1 MLNYYLLGVLEL
13 RFRGGELCR
22 GRGDGEHDSIL
33 YRVCVYEEISIT
45 DLFFLVRTL
54 LCGFFRGKD
63 SLRVSKIQK
72 NSYILNPPKMAS
84 ICSISSVWLE
94 RAPNISRRQI
104 NSVLC
109 SLVSARS
116 SVRGLLY
123 VLCCMTRKTDA
134 FPQSPVLSN
143 TMLFLPRGTT
153 SRSVHAWKY

>member
-45 DLFFLVRTL
+45 QTFFFSFVYS
-54 LCGFFRGKD
+54 GFFKD

-72 NSYILNPPKMAS
+72 NPYILNPPKMAS

-104 NSVLC
+104 NSVL
-109 SLVSARS
+109 LSAQ
-116 SVRGLLY
+116 G
-123 VLCCMTRKTDA
+123 
-134 FPQSPVLSN
+134 
-143 TMLFLPRGTT
+143 
-153 SRSVHAWKY
+153 

>member
-33 YRVCVYEEISIT
+33 YRVCVYEEIAIT

-84 ICSISSVWLE
+84 IRSISSVWLE

-104 NSVLC
+104 NSVL
-109 SLVSARS
+109 LSAQGHRFE
-116 SVRGLLY
+116 VCY
-123 VLCCMTRKTDA
+123 MCFV
-134 FPQSPVLSN
+134 V
-143 TMLFLPRGTT
+143 
-153 SRSVHAWKY
+153 

>member
-33 YRVCVYEEISIT
+33 NRVCVYEEISRP
-45 DLFFLVRTL
+45 FFSRSFQS
-54 LCGFFRGKD
+54 GFFRGKD

-84 ICSISSVWLE
+84 IRSISSVWLE

-104 NSVLC
+104 NSVL
-109 SLVSARS
+109 LSAQGHRFEPGIEQHTAFFAP
-116 SVRGLLY
+116 RNNALE
-123 VLCCMTRKTDA
+123 VLTCRVNTCYMFFFCM
-134 FPQSPVLSN
+134 
-143 TMLFLPRGTT
+143 
-153 SRSVHAWKY
+153 

>member
-72 NSYILNPPKMAS
+72 ILNCYILNSPK
-84 ICSISSVWLE
+84 L
-94 RAPNISRRQI
+94 APY
-104 NSVLC
+104 
-109 SLVSARS
+109 ARLAQF
-116 SVRGLLY
+116 G
-123 VLCCMTRKTDA
+123 
-134 FPQSPVLSN
+134 
-143 TMLFLPRGTT
+143 
-153 SRSVHAWKY
+153 

>member
-72 NSYILNPPKMAS
+72 NWNSYILNSPSK
-84 ICSISSVWLE
+84 
-94 RAPNISRRQI
+94 APY
-104 NSVLC
+104 
-109 SLVSARS
+109 ARLAQF
-116 SVRGLLY
+116 G
-123 VLCCMTRKTDA
+123 
-134 FPQSPVLSN
+134 
-143 TMLFLPRGTT
+143 
-153 SRSVHAWKY
+153 